1 MKSGLYVL
9 LIALLCIGQLGCSTF
24 RDRLLFVEETH
35 VGLVARVSPD
45 ETSPADVDFGY
56 RRSIIT
62 LIPQTNVDMTKS
74 AQDQAIDDN
83 GQIMSVISAFTA
95 KVRWFEATEIH
106 TYFATGDAATN
117 TGKDK
122 EAIKGLTTVSK

>member
-1 MKSGLYVL
+1 
-9 LIALLCIGQLGCSTF
+9 
-24 RDRLLFVEETH
+24 VEETH
-35 VGLVARVSPD
+35 VGLIARVSPD

-56 RRSIIT
+56 RRSVVT
-62 LIPQTNVDMTKS
+62 LTPQMNVDMTKS
-74 AQDQAIDDN
+74 AQDQAKDDN

-106 TYFATGDAATN
+106 TYFATGEAANN

-122 EAIKGLTTVSK
+122 NAIKVFDSNY